1 LKESGVKNKTERDE
15 IENQLR
21 RPGRKRQL
29 QPTEAELV
37 VLNETSEAML
47 KRRGGGADQDKRLRF
62 YSRWLV
68 GVPASRAAL
77 DVGYSECYGKN
88 LVEQLKK
95 DPAIQAKVQR
105 LLQFMPDQ
113 YRRATASLLPEIA
126 AIEGAALDL
135 YKQDPARAIDKP
147 QLLKHLRQVTGVQ
160 GLDVL
165 IQNNTM
171 IDLGTL
177 EKVKGVFSDS
187 LIPGV
192 VTDVESEE
200 R

>member
-1 LKESGVKNKTERDE
+1 MKKKTEIDE
-15 IENQLR
+15 VESQLR

-47 KRRGGGADQDKRLRF
+47 DRTGGADQDKRLRF

-68 GVPASRAAL
+68 GVPASRAAQ
-77 DVGYSECYGKN
+77 DVGYSACYGKN

-126 AIEGAALDL
+126 AIEGAALDI
-135 YKQDPARAIDKP
+135 YKADPARAIDKP
-147 QLLKHLRQVTGVQ
+147 QLLKHLRQVTGAQ
-160 GLDVL
+160 GPDVM
-165 IQNNTM
+165 IQNNSV
-171 IDLGTL
+171 IDVGSIERLQHLFRG
-177 EKVKGVFSDS
+177 S
-187 LIPGV
+187 LNKDDV
-192 VTDVESEE
+192 VDVEPGE
-200 R
+200 